1 MQSFVRRLKW
11 YGHRGLRI
19 EYILIA
25 CLTGLASLQ
34 TLYFLGGRAAAF

>member
-1 MQSFVRRLKW
+1 MQSFLRRVKW

-25 CLTGLASLQ
+25 CLTGAVSLQ
-34 TLYFLGGRAAAF
+34 TLYVLGGKVAAF